1 MVVCIDTNV
10 VMGMFGRTAPWLR
23 LRHGL
28 LAGEFIWALSNE
40 ILLEYEEIAAREMSP
55 AHGAQIGLFIEL
67 ARQSRGCIQLITPE
81 FRFQTIPHDADD
93 DKFADCAI
101 CAHADFV
108 ITLDKH
114 FQPMK
119 GSGYKPQPIT
129 PEDFISRFLKPRS
142 AP

>member
-1 MVVCIDTNV
+1 M
-10 VMGMFGRTAPWLR
+10 
-23 LRHGL
+23 
-28 LAGEFIWALSNE
+28 
-40 ILLEYEEIAAREMSP
+40 EYEEIAAREMSP

-101 CAHADFV
+101 SAHADFV

-114 FQPMK
+114 FQRMK

-129 PEDFISRFLKPRS
+129 PEDSISRFLKALGTS
-142 AP
+142 